1 MLRVTTFCF
10 VIVAVLI
17 AEIYNSGKR
26 AAAKRFYS
34 LQNAEGQQSGAKGSG
49 SLPSQVAQTADI
61 NTVADLYLVVKQKDK
76 NFGPE
81 TASKVVNEDGR
92 RRCSSIR
99 PGRTSR
105 SSTFAKT
112 ARARA
117 TMKRRK
123 ARIYKKNPAISTI
136 AGFLVREAG
145 LEPARPEWTLEPES
159 SESANST
166 TRASCAVSRLLRYII
181 T

>member
-1 MLRVTTFCF
+1 MCKKQESETPALLSSCGAHCGNIQLRQK
-10 VIVAVLI
+10 
-17 AEIYNSGKR
+17 SGSKAILQSPKYR
-26 AAAKRFYS
+26 APADLRKRFRIAPY
-34 LQNAEGQQSGAKGSG
+34 
-49 SLPSQVAQTADI
+49 QVAQTADI

-81 TASKVVNEDGR
+81 TASKVVNADGR
-92 RRCSSIR
+92 RRWSSIR

-136 AGFLVREAG
+136 AGFLVRVVIQNF
-145 LEPARPEWTLEPES
+145 LKKPVI
-159 SESANST
+159 ST
-166 TRASCAVSRLLRYII
+166 VFKADE
-181 T
+181 